1 MPSRA
6 AKVSIKISTIIYRID
21 SATGLKLQGNVSCMG
36 RPQAPLERDGS
47 PVREFAFWLRDL
59 RNRAGLTYE
68 QVAKATHYGTS
79 TLQAA
84 ASGDRLPTLKVVL
97 AFVQA
102 CDGDV
107 PAWRAYWTQV
117 RRVLDPD
124 APYGDGR
131 PVAPPWAVSPPQTSQ
146 DAATERVVASSA
158 VDESDT
164 LSNDTEGYFV
174 ESFKALLRLDV
185 EPIEAIEQRVVVATS
200 DGLSELQTSICVP
213 RHEEDSGA
221 AHQLDAELLH
231 GGSLARRD
239 QPYETFFRN
248 VIALPKPLR
257 IGDRH
262 EYAMRL
268 RLPAGQPMAT
278 HYVHVPFRR
287 SDSFELRVRFH
298 PGRLPSAVW
307 QLSGVPTTVIYER
320 RPSSQALV
328 PDKFGEIHVTFQ
340 ALRTGFGYGIC
351 WLDS

>member
-1 MPSRA
+1 M
-6 AKVSIKISTIIYRID
+6 RID
-21 SATGLKLQGNVSCMG
+21 APGRFDSMTNSEAIGLRLQGNVSCMG
-36 RPQAPLERDGS
+36 RPQAPLKRDGS

-84 ASGDRLPTLKVVL
+84 TSGDRLPTLKVVL
-97 AFVQA
+97 AFVKA

-107 PAWRAYWTQV
+107 PAWRAYWTRV
-117 RRVLDPD
+117 RRALDPD
-124 APYGDGR
+124 APYGDGG
-131 PVAPPWAVSPPQTSQ
+131 PVAPPWATSLPQSGQ
-146 DAATERVVASSA
+146 NAATVRVASSGVGGPDA
-158 VDESDT
+158 VTTDAD
-164 LSNDTEGYFV
+164 GYYI

-185 EPIEAIEQRVVVATS
+185 EPIEAIEQRVIVATT
-200 DGLSELQTSICVP
+200 DGLNELQTSICVP
-213 RHEEDSGA
+213 RHDEDSGT

-268 RLPAGQPMAT
+268 RLPPGQPMAA

-287 SDSFELRVRFH
+287 SDSFELRVRFR
-298 PGRLPSAVW
+298 PGRLPSAIW
-307 QLSGVPTTVIYER
+307 QVSGVPTTVIYER
-320 RPSSQALV
+320 RPPSQTLV
-328 PDKFGEIHVTFQ
+328 PDKFGEIHVTFEC
-340 ALRTGFGYGIC
+340 LRTGFGYGIC
-351 WLDS
+351 WLDC

>member
-1 MPSRA
+1 
-6 AKVSIKISTIIYRID
+6 
-21 SATGLKLQGNVSCMG
+21 MG
-36 RPQAPLERDGS
+36 RPQTPLQRDGS

-84 ASGDRLPTLKVVL
+84 TSGERLPTLKVAL

-107 PAWRAYWTQV
+107 AAWRAYWTQV

-124 APYGDGR
+124 APYGEDR
-131 PVAPPWAVSPPQTSQ
+131 PVAPPWADSLPHTRQE
-146 DAATERVVASSA
+146 ATADRVTASSA
-158 VDESDT
+158 VDELDAVSTDA
-164 LSNDTEGYFV
+164 DGYYI

-185 EPIEAIEQRVVVATS
+185 EPVEAIEQRVIVATT
-200 DGLSELQTSICVP
+200 DGLNELQTSICVP

-248 VIALPKPLR
+248 VIALPKKLR

-268 RLPAGQPMAT
+268 RLPPGQPMAT

-287 SDSFELRVRFH
+287 SDSFELRVRFR
-298 PGRLPSAVW
+298 PGQLPSAIW
-307 QLSGVPTTVIYER
+307 QVSGVPTTVIYER
-320 RPSSQALV
+320 RPPSQTLV

-340 ALRTGFGYGIC
+340 GLRTGFGYGIC
-351 WLDS
+351 WLDC

>member
-1 MPSRA
+1 
-6 AKVSIKISTIIYRID
+6 
-21 SATGLKLQGNVSCMG
+21 MG

-47 PVREFAFWLRDL
+47 PIREFAFWLRDL
-59 RNRAGLTYE
+59 RNRSGLTYE
-68 QVAKATHYGTS
+68 QVAKSTHYGTS

-84 ASGDRLPTLKVVL
+84 TSGERLPTLKVVL
-97 AFVQA
+97 AFVEA

-124 APYGDGR
+124 APPGNGR
-131 PVAPPWAVSPPQTSQ
+131 SVAPPWAASPPPAWP
-146 DAATERVVASSA
+146 AAGVNGHPVSA
-158 VDESDT
+158 DKD
-164 LSNDTEGYFV
+164 GYYI

-185 EPIEAIEQRVVVATS
+185 EPVEAIEQRVIVATT
-200 DGLSELQTSICVP
+200 DGLSELNTSICVP
-213 RHEEDSGA
+213 RHEGDAGLT
-221 AHQLDAELLH
+221 HQLDAELLH

-257 IGDRH
+257 TGDRH

-268 RLPAGQPMAT
+268 RLPPGQPMAA

-298 PGRLPSAVW
+298 RGRLPSAVW
-307 QLSGVPTTVIYER
+307 QVSGVPTTVIYER
-320 RPSSQALV
+320 RPPSQTLA
-328 PDKFGEIHVTFQ
+328 PDKFGEIGVAFRN
-340 ALRTGFGYGIC
+340 LRTGFGYGIC
-351 WLDS
+351 WLDGQTA